1 MADPLS
7 ISASIA
13 GLLSLADIVFSR
25 VFRYAKAVQGSD
37 SEIAQLAERTQSL
50 SGVLHSLLLLA
61 MELDTEGPA
70 HEFRF
75 RHLISCGNTLRKI
88 KQKLESKTPTSST
101 HNPAASVKNKLLW
114 PFSSSETKKL
124 VAELSEHQTAISQ
137 ATTADSLTQL
147 LSALSIQNDI
157 RDGVERLQDC
167 FDDIKDGL
175 ERRWELE
182 TRISISEERQKVL
195 DFFGNV
201 DPSSNHNTSLQLRHP
216 GTGQWLIDHEL
227 FRRWQKTPASKLW
240 LSGIPGA
247 GKTVLA
253 SLIIEE
259 SLKGSSNREAVAY
272 FYCDYKDRDR
282 QNPVKIL
289 GSLAAQISK
298 QDESQES
305 FKILEGFYAACH
317 PPGRGSQFADAQMLV
332 KSIQDMSV
340 SFDEVSII
348 VDGLDECDDNQ
359 IEVVEV
365 LCQLNAD
372 EYSNIRTLFLSRDE
386 QVLRIHLEGTY
397 NHISIAAHND
407 DLRFYV
413 EAEVEL
419 RVRKRRLRVKNP
431 TLKQEIVER
440 LVDGADGM
448 FRWVVCQLDYL
459 CELPDDA
466 ARRKALKN
474 LPPDLFATYERILE
488 RVNRQGREV
497 QELVENTL
505 RMLLFESSMPCN
517 VLCGALAIKD
527 GVDQFD
533 HEAVPD
539 DEEVLIRC
547 SSLVRRV
554 YYHPGPGNSSFQ
566 MSHFT
571 VKEFLVSIDPVRT
584 KHLSRYHLNFVDAR
598 TKVLCM
604 QLTYLALKNS
614 SSELDKSLGDLEN
627 RLFLDPLRTWAIYS
641 IRDRL
646 EDSDNQD
653 FLKRLKIMLDPAKS
667 LNFLA
672 WVQDTLFWDVGDF
685 NDDDRSKFRLVTSAI
700 ASGSMTTLHFAAM
713 LRLPKLV
720 EWLLSC
726 GCEPNQMS
734 DFGTPVHCA
743 LSGLVLSSGI
753 HPQLVHT
760 RLKSITEAKATLEV
774 LLSGGATCSRNTAK
788 TMWRKETS
796 AMGIV
801 LQSNK
806 HAVLLLQHGAD
817 PGQIDKCAWNFLHHA
832 AMSSSNGCFKI
843 LEQFR
848 IPDRVWQA
856 KCPLTVLGREN
867 STNLDE
873 FVPIFAAKNTFQVA
887 EANMLHFL
895 IDLPEVM
902 QHVLVNKLLAV
913 DCPAIN
919 GYTPLH
925 HAVLHD
931 KMKATKLLI
940 SHGANVNARTAAGVT
955 VLHFAAENSLGL
967 FKYLLEA
974 GAEPN
979 AITHDGNLP
988 LHIAASL
995 GKSRIVSLLLESGSI
1010 DARNAKG
1017 MSPKFCAL
1025 AAGQAHTSELISEA
1039 KSQGTNAI
1047 VELRCRVC

>member
-13 GLLSLADIVFSR
+13 GLLSLADIVFGR

-88 KQKLESKTPTSST
+88 KQKLESKTPTSLT

-137 ATTADSLTQL
+137 VTTADSLTQL
-147 LSALSIQNDI
+147 LSALSVQNDI

-259 SLKGSSNREAVAY
+259 SLKGSSHRKAVAY

-282 QNPVKIL
+282 QNPTKIL
-289 GSLAAQISK
+289 GSLAAQLSK

-305 FKILEGFYAACH
+305 FKILEGYYAACH
-317 PPGRGSQFADAQMLV
+317 PPGRGSQFADAQVLV

-340 SFDEVSII
+340 SFEEVSII

-365 LCQLNAD
+365 LRELNAD

-386 QVLRIHLEGTY
+386 HVLRIHLEDTY
-397 NHISIAAHND
+397 DHIPIAAHND

-431 TLKQEIVER
+431 SLKQEIVER

-488 RVNRQGREV
+488 RVNRQGPEV

-505 RMLLFESSMPCN
+505 RMLLFESSMSCN
-517 VLCGALAIKD
+517 LLCGALAIKD

-554 YYHPGPGNSSFQ
+554 YGEDYHPGTSHFEI
-566 MSHFT
+566 SHFT

-584 KHLSRYHLNFVDAR
+584 KHLSRYHLSFMDAR

-604 QLTYLALKNS
+604 QLTYLSLKNS
-614 SSELDKSLGDLEN
+614 SSELDKSLGNLEN
-627 RLFLDPLRTWAIYS
+627 RLELDPLRIWAIRS
-641 IRDRL
+641 IRNRIENFDDH
-646 EDSDNQD
+646 EI
-653 FLKRLKIMLDPAKS
+653 FERLKIMLGPAKT
-667 LNFLA
+667 LNCLA
-672 WVQDTLFWDVGDF
+672 WVQDTLFWDLVDF
-685 NDDDRSKFRLVTSAI
+685 NDNDKFRLVTSAI

-743 LSGLVLSSGI
+743 LSGLALSSGVPP
-753 HPQLVHT
+753 HLVAT
-760 RLKSITEAKATLEV
+760 RLESITEAKATLEV
-774 LLSGGATCSRNTAK
+774 LLSGGATCSRNT
-788 TMWRKETS
+788 
-796 AMGIV
+796 V
-801 LQSNK
+801 
-806 HAVLLLQHGAD
+806 
-817 PGQIDKCAWNFLHHA
+817 
-832 AMSSSNGCFKI
+832 
-843 LEQFR
+843 
-848 IPDRVWQA
+848 
-856 KCPLTVLGREN
+856 
-867 STNLDE
+867 
-873 FVPIFAAKNTFQVA
+873 
-887 EANMLHFL
+887 
-895 IDLPEVM
+895 
-902 QHVLVNKLLAV
+902 
-913 DCPAIN
+913 
-919 GYTPLH
+919 
-925 HAVLHD
+925 
-931 KMKATKLLI
+931 
-940 SHGANVNARTAAGVT
+940 
-955 VLHFAAENSLGL
+955 
-967 FKYLLEA
+967 
-974 GAEPN
+974 
-979 AITHDGNLP
+979 
-988 LHIAASL
+988 
-995 GKSRIVSLLLESGSI
+995 
-1010 DARNAKG
+1010 
-1017 MSPKFCAL
+1017 
-1025 AAGQAHTSELISEA
+1025 
-1039 KSQGTNAI
+1039 
-1047 VELRCRVC
+1047 